1 MKKWAALFS
10 QTGSE
15 IYYLSYTLNRYPDV
29 IITNKSQQEIEEI
42 NFNLL
47 DKCWDRFIFL
57 NKKPTVEEYNV
68 VLENIEIVTLH
79 GYLRI
84 IPPEIC
90 DKYEI
95 YNSHPAPLSMYD
107 FLKGKD
113 PQKRIFEQK
122 LEYGGNTIHRC
133 TAELDSG
140 EIMLE
145 ESFSVKGHCLD
156 VIVALTHKKA
166 TSLWYN
172 FLKNR
177 L

>member
-1 MKKWAALFS
+1 MFS

-15 IYYLSYTLNRYPDV
+15 IYYLSCALNRYPDV
-29 IITNKSQQEIEEI
+29 IITNKSEQELECI

-47 DKCWDRFIFL
+47 DKCWNSFIFL
-57 NKKPTVEEYNV
+57 NKKPTIEEYNV
-68 VLENIEIVTLH
+68 VLEGVDITTLH

-84 IPPEIC
+84 IPPTIC
-90 DKYEI
+90 NSYEI
-95 YNSHPAPLSMYD
+95 YNSHPAPLSKYD

-122 LEYGGNTIHRC
+122 LDFGGNTIHKC

-156 VIVALTHKKA
+156 VIIALTHKKA
-166 TSLWYN
+166 TGLWYN